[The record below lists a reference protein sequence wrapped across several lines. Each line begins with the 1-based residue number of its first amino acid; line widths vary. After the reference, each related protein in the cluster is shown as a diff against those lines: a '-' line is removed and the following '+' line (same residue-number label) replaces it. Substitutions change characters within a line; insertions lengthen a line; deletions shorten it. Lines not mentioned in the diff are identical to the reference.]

1 MIVRPMI
8 GDWEIPRIERIQT
21 LESRRLA
28 RLSVPGLR
36 GDLHQDLG
44 QHSLVVEITGSLH
57 GDAERD
63 DFLDSVREPFNAGDP
78 VSFVADITSATEL
91 ENVLIEHLDLVEG
104 NDHADSFRFV
114 VRLRQYVEPPEPPS
128 PIDDLGAELGA
139 ELDALAA
146 LGDLALDLPNM
157 LGDIPSIGDPTPPLR
172 EALAGVEATMAPLT
186 DLLDELGSVFS

>member
-63 DFLDSVREPFNAGDP
+63 DFLGSVREPFNAGDP

-186 DLLDELGSVFS
+186 DLLGELGNVFS